1 MTITSFVACW
11 RGRLRDFRQAQ
22 GGNVAIIFGLA
33 AIPVVGLMG
42 AAADYSRAT
51 SAKAAMQAAVDAT
64 VLMLSKEVS
73 GLTTAQLN
81 DKAFKY
87 VMANFNR
94 PDAKNIVV
102 TPTYSQATSELV
114 ESLQAIE
121 PPDTESGEQ
130 AQEELQQLGDDLERH
145 ADEVG
150 KLVDGA
156 SDSGTGLADLGRS
169 IVSEIGAAVD
179 ETESA
184 LRRLQDVGE
193 ELRSGIADSDACTRL
208 RERDVA
214 VG

>member
-1 MTITSFVACW
+1 RQFHARCLRPVGEFQDQVNRAMTITSFVACW

-42 AAADYSRAT
+42 AAADYSRAN

-87 VMANFNR
+87 VKANFNR

-102 TPTYSQATSELV
+102 TPTYSQATSELTLLGEATLDTHFV
-114 ESLQAIE
+114 SL
-121 PPDTESGEQ
+121 
-130 AQEELQQLGDDLERH
+130 LG
-145 ADEVG
+145 
-150 KLVDGA
+150 
-156 SDSGTGLADLGRS
+156 
-169 IVSEIGAAVD
+169 
-179 ETESA
+179 
-184 LRRLQDVGE
+184 
-193 ELRSGIADSDACTRL
+193 
-208 RERDVA
+208 
-214 VG
+214 